1 MLIVTSHSC
10 PDRKIHQ
17 SNQRIFFPMRSSQP
31 LRHSFFFWLFLIKFQ
46 RFLQMKPYIFTF
58 LVHFSLLNSIAA
70 FVIQPVPSK
79 TSYYALN
86 LLPEQGEQLV
96 TACNEL
102 YYKEEKRRKTD
113 QSEDLKEKLSEN
125 YDVPLSGSRKFF
137 QIFKMWPIN

>member
-1 MLIVTSHSC
+1 
-10 PDRKIHQ
+10 
-17 SNQRIFFPMRSSQP
+17 
-31 LRHSFFFWLFLIKFQ
+31 
-46 RFLQMKPYIFTF
+46 MKPYIFTF
-58 LVHFSLLNSIAA
+58 LVHFSLLNSITA

-102 YYKEEKRRKTD
+102 YYKEKKRGKTD

-137 QIFKMWPIN
+137 QIFKMWPKN